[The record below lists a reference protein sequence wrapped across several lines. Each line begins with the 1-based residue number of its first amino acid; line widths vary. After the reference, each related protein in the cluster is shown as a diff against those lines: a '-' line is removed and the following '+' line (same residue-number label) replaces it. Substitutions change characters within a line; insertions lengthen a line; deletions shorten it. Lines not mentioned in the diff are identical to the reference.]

1 MNEALLTRNLWLE
14 YIFLGIPATILI
26 IKMILEYIISEVI
39 EKRSDAK
46 FKLINALEQK
56 YRCFNFYHFHN
67 ADVFLMRDEHG
78 DLIYDEEK
86 NEAKKLSPDE
96 VNEKYPDLESDYQKL
111 QKLENANANSK
122 LKKISHFLDKFSIES
137 LWWVVYC
144 TISWILLLSCVI
156 CMTSSP
162 SEFNTEKAFYDN
174 GKYTTIIQFENYE
187 SFPDW
192 DKNAKAYIRKAEDL
206 NNTYFNIDGSLKTGL
221 LGYIIPD
228 ENGKYP
234 ILDDDGKPTGK
245 YLEPINTNQMYKSFL
260 KLCQSEEEVLR

>member
-1 MNEALLTRNLWLE
+1 MNEALLTQNLWLE
-14 YIFLGIPATILI
+14 YIFLGTPVTILI
-26 IKMILEYIISEVI
+26 IKMILEYIISKVI
-39 EKRSDAK
+39 EKRRAAK
-46 FKLINALEQK
+46 IFLRDALEKK
-56 YRCFNFYHFHN
+56 YDCFNFYTFYN
-67 ADVFLMRDEHG
+67 AGVYVKKNEYGFI
-78 DLIYDEEK
+78 IYDEEK
-86 NEAKKLSPDE
+86 KEAKTLSPEE

-111 QKLENANANSK
+111 QKLENANSK

-137 LWWVVYC
+137 LWWVGYC
-144 TISWILLLSCVI
+144 TLSWILLLPCVI
-156 CMTSSP
+156 CMISSP

-174 GKYTTIIQFENYE
+174 GKYTTITQFENYE

-192 DKNAKAYIRKAEDL
+192 DKNAKVYIRKAEDL
-206 NNTYFNIDGSLKTGL
+206 NNTYFNTDGSLKTGV

-245 YLEPINTNQMYKSFL
+245 YLESINTNQMYKSFL

>member
-26 IKMILEYIISEVI
+26 IKMILEHIFSKIVR
-39 EKRSDAK
+39 KQSDAK
-46 FKLINALEQK
+46 FKFRDALEQK
-56 YRCFNFYHFHN
+56 YRHFNFYHFHN
-67 ADVFLMRDEHG
+67 VDAFLMRDEHG

-111 QKLENANANSK
+111 QKLENANSK

-156 CMTSSP
+156 CMASSP

-174 GKYTTIIQFENYE
+174 GKYTTITQFESYE

-206 NNTYFNIDGSLKTGL
+206 NNTYFNTDGSLKTGI

-245 YLEPINTNQMYKSFL
+245 YLESINTNQMYKSFL
-260 KLCQSEEEVLR
+260 KLCQSEEEIIK

>member
-1 MNEALLTRNLWLE
+1 MNEALLTRNLWLD
-14 YIFLGIPATILI
+14 IFLGIPATILI
-26 IKMILEYIISEVI
+26 IKMILEHIISKVI
-39 EKRSDAK
+39 EKRRAAK
-46 FKLINALEQK
+46 IFLRAALEKK
-56 YRCFNFYHFHN
+56 YDCFNFYTFYN
-67 ADVFLMRDEHG
+67 ADVYVKKNEYGFI
-78 DLIYDEEK
+78 IYDEEK
-86 NEAKKLSPDE
+86 KEAKTLSPEE

-111 QKLENANANSK
+111 QKLENANSK
-122 LKKISHFLDKFSIES
+122 LKKISHFLDKFSIKS

-144 TISWILLLSCVI
+144 TMSWILLLSCVI
-156 CMTSSP
+156 CMASSP

-174 GKYTTIIQFENYE
+174 GKYTTITQFENYE

-206 NNTYFNIDGSLKTGL
+206 NNTYFNIDGSLKTGV

-245 YLEPINTNQMYKSFL
+245 YLESINTNQMYKSFL

>member
-46 FKLINALEQK
+46 FKLRNALEQK

-111 QKLENANANSK
+111 QKLENANSK

-156 CMTSSP
+156 CMASSP

-174 GKYTTIIQFENYE
+174 GKYTTITQFENYE

-206 NNTYFNIDGSLKTGL
+206 NNTYFNTDGSLKTGV

-245 YLEPINTNQMYKSFL
+245 YLESINTNQMYKSFL
-260 KLCQSEEEVLR
+260 KLCQSEEEVLRR

>member
-1 MNEALLTRNLWLE
+1 MNEALLTQNLWLE
-14 YIFLGIPATILI
+14 YIFLGTPATILI
-26 IKMILEYIISEVI
+26 IKMILEHIVSKVI
-39 EKRSDAK
+39 EKRRAAK
-46 FKLINALEQK
+46 IFLRDALEKK
-56 YRCFNFYHFHN
+56 YDCFNFYTFYN
-67 ADVFLMRDEHG
+67 AGVYVKKNEYGFI
-78 DLIYDEEK
+78 IYDEEK
-86 NEAKKLSPDE
+86 KEAKTLSPEE

-111 QKLENANANSK
+111 QKLENANSK

-137 LWWVVYC
+137 LWWVGYC
-144 TISWILLLSCVI
+144 TLSWILLLPCVI
-156 CMTSSP
+156 CMISSP

-174 GKYTTIIQFENYE
+174 GKYTTITQFENYE

-192 DKNAKAYIRKAEDL
+192 DKNAKVYIRKAEDL
-206 NNTYFNIDGSLKTGL
+206 NNTYFNTDGSLKTGV

-245 YLEPINTNQMYKSFL
+245 YLESINTNQMYKSFL